1 VAQTC
6 TNIRAS
12 AANRY
17 MTPTRPCLKRSRRAF
32 RRWHRRASFLS
43 PPTGPSPLV
52 RRVVDPHPQSR
63 WKRYARR
70 TMCAYVC
77 TSIWRRGGALWTG
90 PLTISR
96 QAKSEPWMRR
106 TPMTQF
112 ATREAEAAISAIE
125 VDQNLQVLAARVEE
139 GIKACRNRLVERN
152 GFRHNLAS
160 WNLARGDQSHDAGP

>member
-17 MTPTRPCLKRSRRAF
+17 MTPTRSCLKGSRRAF
-32 RRWHRRASFLS
+32 RRCRRRASFLS
-43 PPTGPSPLV
+43 PPTGPSPHV

-63 WKRYARR
+63 WKRHAQR

-77 TSIWRRGGALWTG
+77 TSIWRRGGALSTG

-106 TPMTQF
+106 TPMAQF
-112 ATREAEAAISAIE
+112 ATREAKAAVSAIE
-125 VDQNLQVLAARVEE
+125 VDQNLQMLAARVEE